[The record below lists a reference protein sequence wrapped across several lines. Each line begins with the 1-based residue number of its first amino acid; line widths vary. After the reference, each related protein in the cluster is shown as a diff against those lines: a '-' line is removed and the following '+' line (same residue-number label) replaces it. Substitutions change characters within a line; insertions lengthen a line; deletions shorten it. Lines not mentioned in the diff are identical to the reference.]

1 MDGLLR
7 IFGAPKMKPAKNS
20 VITSALVS
28 ADQQMTEAR
37 AAANGSSR
45 NQGAGTRQSGH
56 NLPSVPYKPYKVVK
70 L

>member
-1 MDGLLR
+1 MDGLFR
-7 IFGAPKMKPAKNS
+7 IFSAPKIKPAKNS

-28 ADQQMTEAR
+28 ADQQMTEAW
-37 AAANGSSR
+37 AANGSSR
-45 NQGAGTRQSGH
+45 NQGAGTQQGGH